1 MQIGRESHAAPTIDD
16 ARRARQAALRR
27 TGRRAARGAQSH
39 RGPAAPAHFCP
50 WSGRPRPRGSATMG
64 PQNPFEPDPQ
74 GGSPVRKLRLL
85 CAILISAALA
95 GAAGAQ
101 AQDFPGRPIRV
112 FVGFGPGSGAD
123 IAARVGGAGMS
134 QILGQQIVVENK
146 TGAGSSLAAEA
157 AARAPKDGYTLLMA
171 TISQPINAAV
181 VPNLTFD
188 FVKDFAP
195 IALISTTPNLLVVHP
210 SIGVKSVKELIAL
223 AKEKPDSLSF
233 GSSGV
238 ATGTHLSAELF
249 KVLTGVKMVHV
260 PYGGS
265 AQAVTDLLAGRIQ
278 LLFSPASTVIQ
289 HVHEGKLVALAAT
302 EAKRAAIAPEV
313 PTMAEAGLPGFATG
327 LWFGLLAPA
336 GTPREAIDK
345 ISAAANEALK
355 ADEVGKALHPQG
367 IDLLGGTPDDF
378 ARYIDSEMKR
388 WDSVA
393 RAAGLK
399 K

>member
-1 MQIGRESHAAPTIDD
+1 LLVG
-16 ARRARQAALRR
+16 AAL
-27 TGRRAARGAQSH
+27 TG
-39 RGPAAPAHFCP
+39 
-50 WSGRPRPRGSATMG
+50 
-64 PQNPFEPDPQ
+64 
-74 GGSPVRKLRLL
+74 
-85 CAILISAALA
+85 AILISVALA
-95 GAAGAQ
+95 GAASAQ
-101 AQDFPGRPIRV
+101 AQDFPSRPIRV

-123 IAARVGGAGMS
+123 ITARVVGARMS

-181 VPNLTFD
+181 VPNLPFD

-289 HVHEGKLVALAAT
+289 HVHDGKLVALAAT

-355 ADEVGKALHPQG
+355 ADEVGKALRPQG

-378 ARYIDSEMKR
+378 AHYIDSEMKR